1 MDEEDKRNKE
11 FLIVGQAFLHTGIS
25 KIEDLIQNYINA
37 SEQYHDS
44 YSVAL
49 LNKIKEDIELYRKN
63 ENQEI
68 NEALKEK
75 EPSIYV
81 YSGKIIKVYDKS
93 SQCGFCVKKDY
104 INDKLS
110 EIQGFCLDF
119 NNSQIID
126 IDEEQCKQVE
136 EIYCEN
142 DNELYQIAIK
152 EFNSRD
158 YGKLLYEN
166 IRNNFLVIK
175 KDEVL
180 ER

>member
-49 LNKIKEDIELYRKN
+49 LNKINEDIELYRKN

-81 YSGKIIKVYDKS
+81 YSGKIIKVYDKT

-119 NNSQIID
+119 NNRQIID

-142 DNELYQIAIK
+142 DNELYQITIK

>member
-81 YSGKIIKVYDKS
+81 YSGKIIKVYDKT

>member
-49 LNKIKEDIELYRKN
+49 LNKIKEYIELYRKN

-81 YSGKIIKVYDKS
+81 YLGKIIKVYDKS

>member
-81 YSGKIIKVYDKS
+81 YLDKIIKVYDKS

>member
-81 YSGKIIKVYDKS
+81 YLGKIIKVYDKS

-166 IRNNFLVIK
+166 IRNNF
-175 KDEVL
+175 
-180 ER
+180 

>member
-68 NEALKEK
+68 NETLKEK

-81 YSGKIIKVYDKS
+81 YLGKIIKVYDKS

>member
-49 LNKIKEDIELYRKN
+49 LNKIKEDIDLYRKN

-81 YSGKIIKVYDKS
+81 YSGKIIKVYDKT

-119 NNSQIID
+119 NNSQIIE

-142 DNELYQIAIK
+142 DNELYQITIK
-152 EFNSRD
+152 EFNSRY

>member
-49 LNKIKEDIELYRKN
+49 LNKIKEDIDLYRKN

-81 YSGKIIKVYDKS
+81 YSGKIIKVYDKT

-119 NNSQIID
+119 NNSQIIE

>member
-81 YSGKIIKVYDKS
+81 YLGKIIKVYDKS

-110 EIQGFCLDF
+110 I
-119 NNSQIID
+119 NSLAFLLRAFSD
-126 IDEEQCKQVE
+126 KTLFGIDE
-136 EIYCEN
+136 
-142 DNELYQIAIK
+142 
-152 EFNSRD
+152 
-158 YGKLLYEN
+158 
-166 IRNNFLVIK
+166 VIK
-175 KDEVL
+175 S
-180 ER
+180 

>member
-68 NEALKEK
+68 NEVLKEK

-158 YGKLLYEN
+158 CGKLLYEN

>member
-81 YSGKIIKVYDKS
+81 YLGKIIKVYDKS

-119 NNSQIID
+119 NNSQIIE

>member
-49 LNKIKEDIELYRKN
+49 LNKINEDIELYRKN

>member
-37 SEQYHDS
+37 SEQCHDS

-81 YSGKIIKVYDKS
+81 YLGKIIKVYDKS

-166 IRNNFLVIK
+166 IRKNFLVIK

>member
-25 KIEDLIQNYINA
+25 KIGDLIQNYINA

-68 NEALKEK
+68 NGALKEK

-152 EFNSRD
+152 EFSNRD

-166 IRNNFLVIK
+166 IKNNFLVIK

>member
-1 MDEEDKRNKE
+1 MNEEDKRNQE
-11 FLIVGQAFLHTGIS
+11 FLIVGQAFLHTGIT

-49 LNKIKEDIELYRKN
+49 LNKIKADIERYRDIEN
-63 ENQEI
+63 EEI
-68 NEALKEK
+68 NEALKQK
-75 EPSIYV
+75 EPSFYIYT
-81 YSGKIIKVYDKS
+81 GKIIKVFDKS

-136 EIYCEN
+136 EIYCEDN
-142 DNELYQIAIK
+142 NELYQISIK
-152 EFNSRD
+152 EFNNRD

-166 IRNNFLVIK
+166 IKNNFLVIK

>member
-81 YSGKIIKVYDKS
+81 YLGKIIKVYDKS

-104 INDKLS
+104 INNKLS

>member
-1 MDEEDKRNKE
+1 MNMDEKGK
-11 FLIVGQAFLHTGIS
+11 FVQKYGFIIS
-25 KIEDLIQNYINA
+25 LGFPSFERIIDWI
-37 SEQYHDS
+37 
-44 YSVAL
+44 AL
-49 LNKIKEDIELYRKN
+49 LVLLMPWIVIILRQNFL
-63 ENQEI
+63 
-68 NEALKEK
+68 EAL
-75 EPSIYV
+75 
-81 YSGKIIKVYDKS
+81 IKVFDKT

-142 DNELYQIAIK
+142 NNELYQISIK
-152 EFNSRD
+152 EFNNRD

>member
-1 MDEEDKRNKE
+1 MDEEDTRNKE

-152 EFNSRD
+152 EFSNRD

-166 IRNNFLVIK
+166 IKNNFLVIK

>member
-152 EFNSRD
+152 EFSNRD

-166 IRNNFLVIK
+166 IKNNF
-175 KDEVL
+175 
-180 ER
+180 

>member
-49 LNKIKEDIELYRKN
+49 LNKIKEDIDLYRKN

-81 YSGKIIKVYDKS
+81 YSGKIIKVYDKT

-119 NNSQIID
+119 NNIQIIE

-142 DNELYQIAIK
+142 DNELYQITIK

>member
-1 MDEEDKRNKE
+1 MGEEDKRNKE
-11 FLIVGQAFLHTGIS
+11 FLNVGQAFLHTGIS

-81 YSGKIIKVYDKS
+81 YLGKIIKVYDKS
-93 SQCGFCVKKDY
+93 SQCSFCVKKDY